1 MGKGILPSIQM
12 RYNRNKLKKDVS
24 VLKNQYSSYIIDQ
37 FQKLSSLYSP
47 SGFTGQAIAYVQQE
61 FSRLGYSAE
70 KTRKGG
76 LLVDLGGEESQD
88 AVLLSAHVDTLGGM
102 VCSIKENGRLRIS
115 PIGGLTPDN
124 VEAENCTIFTRF
136 RGTYSGTFQLNNA
149 SLHVNREYQNQK
161 RTFENM
167 EVVVDEKTFSK
178 QETEALGIAP
188 GDYVCFD
195 PRTVVTASGYIK
207 SRFIDDKMS
216 VAVLLGYAKHL
227 KEDGVSLKRR
237 VYLHIT
243 VYEEVGHGAAGSV
256 PQGVTEMLVVDMGC
270 VGDGLG
276 CNEQTVS
283 ICAKDSKGPSNYEMV
298 TRLVKKAQEYGL
310 QYAVD
315 VYPFY
320 GSDADAAVQAG
331 NDLRHCLIGAGVY
344 ASHGYE
350 RTHVEGVANTF
361 SLLCAYLE
369 EESE

>member
-1 MGKGILPSIQM
+1 MQ
-12 RYNRNKLKKDVS
+12 
-24 VLKNQYSSYIIDQ
+24 NQYRSYIIGQ
-37 FQKLSSLYSP
+37 FQKLSSFYSP
-47 SGFTGQAIAYVQQE
+47 SGFTGQVIAYVQQE
-61 FSRLGYSAE
+61 FTRLGYSAE
-70 KTRKGG
+70 ETGKGG
-76 LLVDLGGEESQD
+76 LLVDLGGDESQD
-88 AVLLSAHVDTLGGM
+88 AVLLSAHADTLGAM

-136 RGTYSGTFQLNNA
+136 QGTYSGTFQLDNA
-149 SLHVNREYQNQK
+149 SLHVNEEYRNQK

-167 EVVVDEKTFSK
+167 EVVVDEKTFCK

-216 VAVLLGYAKHL
+216 VAILMGYAKHL
-227 KEDGVSLKRR
+227 KEDKVSLKQR

-243 VYEEVGHGAAGSV
+243 VYEEVGHGAAASV

-270 VGDGLG
+270 VGNGLG
-276 CNEQTVS
+276 CNEHMVS
-283 ICAKDSKGPSNYEMV
+283 ICAKDSRGPSNYEMV
-298 TRLVKKAQEYGL
+298 TRLVKKAQEHKL
-310 QYAVD
+310 QYALD

-331 NDLRHCLIGAGVY
+331 HDLRHCLIGAGVY

-369 EESE
+369 ESES